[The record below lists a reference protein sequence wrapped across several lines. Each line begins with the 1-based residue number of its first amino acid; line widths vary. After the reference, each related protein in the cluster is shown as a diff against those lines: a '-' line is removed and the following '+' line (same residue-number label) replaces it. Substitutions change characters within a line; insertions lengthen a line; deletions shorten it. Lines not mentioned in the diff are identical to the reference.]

1 MRVVRR
7 YVNDSL
13 DIFSSPEPSPAV
25 VCLTMSKIA
34 CLLPFPFVDSAKLGI
49 KKTPPK
55 EFGSV
60 TELIPEVWNK
70 LRKCFLKYL

>member
-13 DIFSSPEPSPAV
+13 DIFLHRSPPQRLFVSAAQ
-25 VCLTMSKIA
+25 KIA

-49 KKTPPK
+49 KKMR
-55 EFGSV
+55 S
-60 TELIPEVWNK
+60 N
-70 LRKCFLKYL
+70 FLKRIR

>member
-1 MRVVRR
+1 MRIVRR

-13 DIFSSPEPSPAV
+13 DIFPRRSPSPAV

-49 KKTPPK
+49 KKMR
-55 EFGSV
+55 S
-60 TELIPEVWNK
+60 N
-70 LRKCFLKYL
+70 FLKRIR

>member
-13 DIFSSPEPSPAV
+13 NVFSPEPPPAV
-25 VCLTMSKIA
+25 VCLSSSKIA

-49 KKTPPK
+49 KKMR
-55 EFGSV
+55 S
-60 TELIPEVWNK
+60 N
-70 LRKCFLKYL
+70 FLKRIR

>member
-13 DIFSSPEPSPAV
+13 NVFSLEPSPAV
-25 VCLTMSKIA
+25 VCLSSSKIA

>member
-13 DIFSSPEPSPAV
+13 NVFSLEPSPAV
-25 VCLTMSKIA
+25 VCLSSSKIA

-49 KKTPPK
+49 KKMR
-55 EFGSV
+55 S
-60 TELIPEVWNK
+60 N
-70 LRKCFLKYL
+70 FLKRIR